1 MNTINPV
8 WVVNFSQFLK
18 KKKRKEEKFKI
29 SKIFRLVSTC
39 CLIMREVSCDFGWL
53 IIAAILWRSCMVF
66 WNKQSSFSGNLQEKQ
81 KKSPHYIR
89 GDFLYIEPPFFGNDQ
104 HNRIINAFAS
114 GLDINSGKTWL
125 RKLQK
130 HKW

>member
-53 IIAAILWRSCMVF
+53 IIAAILWRSWFSEINNLVF
-66 WNKQSSFSGNLQEKQ
+66 PEICQRS
-81 KKSPHYIR
+81 KKKAPYCIR